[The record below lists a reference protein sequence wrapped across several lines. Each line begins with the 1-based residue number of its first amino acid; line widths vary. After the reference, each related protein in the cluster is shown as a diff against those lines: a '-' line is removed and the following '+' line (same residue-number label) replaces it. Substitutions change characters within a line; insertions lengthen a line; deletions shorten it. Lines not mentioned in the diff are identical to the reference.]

1 MRKQRKPDN
10 PLLRA
15 RGRWGIAFALPQTI
29 SLFCLGNIP
38 VVIAFILSFFDW
50 NGFRDPIFVG
60 FDNFSYIFKAE
71 DTYIALKNTLVF
83 TVIYVPCNIALSL
96 LLATLLNKAFG
107 KVFYRA
113 VFFLP
118 QIVTSVAVAVIWCW
132 IYQPQYGIVN
142 MILQMLG
149 LEGHAWLRET
159 ETAMGSVLVMS
170 IWWGLGYNTVLFL
183 AALQNVPKAYVEAAR
198 IDGAS
203 AFRVFCHVTLPM
215 ISPTTLLVTIT
226 GLINSFQV
234 FDQCY
239 LLTSG
244 GPAKRTYTM
253 AIYIYETAF
262 KQFKLGRASAISLI
276 MFFVIVGVSIVQFR
290 LSQKWVNYD
299 T

>member
-1 MRKQRKPDN
+1 MKKEKKTTS
-10 PLLRA
+10 PLFRS
-15 RGRWGIAFALPQTI
+15 RGIWGIVFALPQTI
-29 SLFCLGNIP
+29 SLLCLGVIP
-38 VVIAFILSFFDW
+38 VIIAFILSMFDW
-50 NGFRDPIFVG
+50 NGLRSPIFVG
-60 FDNFSYIFKAE
+60 FDNFQYIFQAE
-71 DTYIALKNTLVF
+71 DTIIAVKNTLVF
-83 TVIYVPCNIALSL
+83 TAIYVPCNIALSL
-96 LLATLLNKAFG
+96 MLAILLNKAFG
-107 KVFYRA
+107 KIFYRA

-132 IYQPQYGIVN
+132 IYQPQYGILN
-142 MILQMLG
+142 MILQMFG
-149 LEGHAWLRET
+149 LEGKSWLRDT
-159 ETAMGSVLVMS
+159 DTAMASVLIMS

-183 AALQNVPKAYVEAAR
+183 AALQNVPQSYIEAAK
-198 IDGAS
+198 IDGANS
-203 AFRVFCHVTLPM
+203 FDVFRNVTLPM

-276 MFFVIVGVSIVQFR
+276 MFFVIVAVSAIQFK